1 MLPLVPAMLS
11 VTKVLGIVSLTLD
24 VIKTIAN
31 VCVSIAKDLGVCK
44 ENENI
49 EDVGERSLQA
59 EEKTGKT
66 LKDYPSFEEYQKAIN
81 SFEIDPKINHTEVE
95 KYTRGIDEIFRA
107 IKVKAENLDIT
118 SVLEYVAKFGSE
130 GFFTPTNINS
140 ILTAGTKAPELLSNI
155 VSVLNKNQKD
165 QNILSKT
172 IDEMINI
179 VKASSK
185 LSDKDALKQ
194 IFNAQIND

>member
-1 MLPLVPAMLS
+1 MLTLVPAMLS
-11 VTKVLGIVSLTLD
+11 VTKVLRIASLALD

-31 VCVSIAKDLGVCK
+31 VCSSIAKALGVCK

-49 EDVGERSLQA
+49 EDVGERALQA

-118 SVLEYVAKFGSE
+118 SVLEYVAKFGAE

-140 ILTAGTKAPELLSNI
+140 ILATGSKAPELLSNI
-155 VSVLNKNQKD
+155 LSVLNNTQNDQKV
-165 QNILSKT
+165 LSST
-172 IDEMINI
+172 IDEMIKI
-179 VKASSK
+179 IKASSK
-185 LSDKDALKQ
+185 LSDNDALKQ
-194 IFNAQIND
+194 IFKSQIKG

>member
-11 VTKVLGIVSLTLD
+11 VTKVLGIASLTLD

-31 VCVSIAKDLGVCK
+31 VCVSIAKALGVCK

-81 SFEIDPKINHTEVE
+81 SFEIDPKINHTEAE
-95 KYTRGIDEIFRA
+95 KYTRCIDEIFRA

-185 LSDKDALKQ
+185 LSDKAALKL

>member
-1 MLPLVPAMLS
+1 MLTLVPAMLS
-11 VTKVLGIVSLTLD
+11 VTKVLGIASLALD

-31 VCVSIAKDLGVCK
+31 VCSSIAKALGVCK

-118 SVLEYVAKFGSE
+118 SVLEYVAKFGAE

-140 ILTAGTKAPELLSNI
+140 ILATGSKAPELLSNI
-155 VSVLNKNQKD
+155 LSVLNNTQNDQKV
-165 QNILSKT
+165 LSST
-172 IDEMINI
+172 IDEMIKI
-179 VKASSK
+179 IKASSK
-185 LSDKDALKQ
+185 LSDNDALKQ
-194 IFNAQIND
+194 IFKSQIKG

>member
-1 MLPLVPAMLS
+1 MLTLVPAMLS
-11 VTKVLGIVSLTLD
+11 VTKVLGIASLALD

-31 VCVSIAKDLGVCK
+31 VCSSIAKALGVCK

-49 EDVGERSLQA
+49 EDVGERALQA

-118 SVLEYVAKFGSE
+118 SVLEYVAKFGAE

-140 ILTAGTKAPELLSNI
+140 ILATGSKAPELLSNI
-155 VSVLNKNQKD
+155 LSVLNNTQNDQKV
-165 QNILSKT
+165 LSST
-172 IDEMINI
+172 IDEMIKI
-179 VKASSK
+179 IKASSK
-185 LSDKDALKQ
+185 LSDNDALKQ
-194 IFNAQIND
+194 IFKSQIKG

>member
-1 MLPLVPAMLS
+1 MLHLVPAMLS
-11 VTKVLGIVSLTLD
+11 VSKVLRIASLALN

-31 VCVSIAKDLGVCK
+31 VCTSIAKALGVCK

-49 EDVGERSLQA
+49 EDLGERSLQA

-95 KYTRGIDEIFRA
+95 KYTRGIDEIYRA
-107 IKVKAENLDIT
+107 INAKAENLDVM
-118 SVLEYVAKFGSE
+118 SVLEYVAKFGAE

-140 ILTAGTKAPELLSNI
+140 ILTAGSKTPELLSNI
-155 VSVLNKNQKD
+155 LSVLNNSQNDQK
-165 QNILSKT
+165 ILSNT
-172 IDEMINI
+172 IDEMIKI
-179 VKASSK
+179 VKCSSN
-185 LSDKDALKQ
+185 LNDNDALKL
-194 IFNAQIND
+194 IFKSQVKR

>member
-1 MLPLVPAMLS
+1 MLTLVPAMLS
-11 VTKVLGIVSLTLD
+11 VTKVLGIASLALD

-31 VCVSIAKDLGVCK
+31 VCSSIAKALGVCK

-140 ILTAGTKAPELLSNI
+140 ILATGSKAPELLSNI
-155 VSVLNKNQKD
+155 LSVLNNTQNDQKV
-165 QNILSKT
+165 LSST
-172 IDEMINI
+172 IDEMIKI
-179 VKASSK
+179 IKASSK
-185 LSDKDALKQ
+185 LSDNDALKQ
-194 IFNAQIND
+194 IFKSQIKG

>member
-11 VTKVLGIVSLTLD
+11 VTKVLGIASLTLD

-31 VCVSIAKDLGVCK
+31 VCVSIAKALGVCK

-95 KYTRGIDEIFRA
+95 KYTRGIDEIYRA
-107 IKVKAENLDIT
+107 IKAKAENLDIT
-118 SVLEYVAKFGSE
+118 SVLEYLAKFGSE

-179 VKASSK
+179 VTASSK